1 MLLFKLMFAIETR
14 RRKIL
19 MALNLCGFLAFWQD
33 FILVL
38 LAIVF
43 SKIRCARFWRAA
55 KATRYF
61 YFFDNVRYNILLP
74 PRPSPTS
81 FAT

>member
-1 MLLFKLMFAIETR
+1 MKTQNFNGFVALWLCGFLAFWLF
-14 RRKIL
+14 
-19 MALNLCGFLAFWQD
+19 GFLAFWQD
-33 FILVL
+33 FVLVL